1 MTISRKCGTGTNEKP
16 HSERLK
22 DHNITYLDFKQ
33 KHGHDFLF
41 GSREGNL
48 DQKEQWG
55 CGEPPHN
62 AIEI

>member
-1 MTISRKCGTGTNEKP
+1 LN
-16 HSERLK
+16 
-22 DHNITYLDFKQ
+22 FKQ